1 MSKLRLMI
9 CLIFFCSKIS
19 FAQSSSEVYLFNVK
33 SKKGNLALSNP
44 KNITNHKGYDNQ
56 PSFHSSE
63 PLIYYSSFN
72 DDGRSDIKIY
82 NYKTTETKSLTQT
95 TEREYS
101 PTLTSD
107 KEFISCIIQR
117 DSGAQDLG
125 KYPVAGG
132 QAIVL
137 IDNLIVGYHAWVDND
152 RLLLFVLGEPQTLHL
167 YNIKTKED
175 KILAENIGRSLHKIP
190 NENAMSFVHKVSDSV
205 WVIKKLDLTTL
216 AINTITNA
224 LATREDL
231 CWTPGGR
238 ILMSNGTKI
247 YSLNPKEEKEW
258 SELQL
263 KSGNDLIKGVTR
275 LAINKEGNKL
285 AVVVAE

>member
-1 MSKLRLMI
+1 MKN
-9 CLIFFCSKIS
+9 IFLFFLAIIS
-19 FAQSSSEVYLFNVK
+19 IRTFSQTGSEILLFDLQT
-33 SKKGNLALSNP
+33 KKGKLILSNP
-44 KNITNHKGYDNQ
+44 KNITNHVGYDNQ
-56 PSFHSSE
+56 PSFHADK
-63 PLIYYSSFN
+63 PLVYFSSFN
-72 DDGRSDIKIY
+72 EGGRSEIKIY
-82 NYKTTETKSLTQT
+82 NYKTGETKQLTQT
-95 TEREYS
+95 QEREYS
-101 PTLTSD
+101 PTLTPD

-175 KILAENIGRSLHKIP
+175 KILAENIGRSLHKIS

-231 CWTPGGR
+231 CWTPDGR

>member
-1 MSKLRLMI
+1 MKN
-9 CLIFFCSKIS
+9 IFLFFLAIIS
-19 FAQSSSEVYLFNVK
+19 IRTFSQTGSEILLFDLQT
-33 SKKGNLALSNP
+33 KKGKLILSNP
-44 KNITNHKGYDNQ
+44 KNITNHDGYDNQ
-56 PSFHSSE
+56 PSFHTDK
-63 PLIYYSSFN
+63 PLIYFSSFN
-72 DDGRSDIKIY
+72 VEGRSEIKVY
-82 NYKTTETKSLTQT
+82 NYKTGETKQLTQT

-101 PTLTSD
+101 PTLTPD

-231 CWTPGGR
+231 CWTPDGR

>member
-1 MSKLRLMI
+1 MKN
-9 CLIFFCSKIS
+9 IFLFFLAIIS
-19 FAQSSSEVYLFNVK
+19 IRTFSQTGSEILLFDLQT
-33 SKKGNLALSNP
+33 KKGKLILSNP
-44 KNITNHKGYDNQ
+44 KNITNHDGYDNQ
-56 PSFHSSE
+56 PSFHTDK
-63 PLIYYSSFN
+63 PLIYFSSFN
-72 DDGRSDIKIY
+72 VEGRSEIKVY
-82 NYKTTETKSLTQT
+82 NYKTGETKQLTQT

-101 PTLTSD
+101 PTLTPD

-152 RLLLFVLGEPQTLHL
+152 RLLLFVLGEAQTLHL

-231 CWTPGGR
+231 CWTPDGR